1 MKHSPAS
8 YLPGNVRRERI
19 GSGSTS
25 MVEQLLSATL
35 WEPPAHG
42 LLLFSCTNW
51 SVGAAATAC
60 RPCVKAA
67 VWPMAR
73 SLKGFSSML
82 NFAPTEE
89 QEEIRRLAHSVAVEE
104 LRTSGRSSEKRGDIS
119 LELMYTLAQTGLTT
133 PFPEA
138 YGGSGSIEAVTY
150 TLIAEELAFGDGG
163 LAMNVIGSLA
173 GPLTVLLAGDESQQE
188 YYIAP
193 FCDERDGAMKR
204 GSLAF
209 AERIGGY
216 TLGEISAIVRE
227 EDGSYILNGTKRDV
241 IHGGQSSPQ
250 VVLAR
255 LEGTTGADG
264 LCALMVPTETK
275 GLRISNDVQKLGLI
289 AAPSASYILDN
300 VTVPATCMPGK
311 PGN

>member
-25 MVEQLLSATL
+25 MVEQLLSATP

-89 QEEIRRLAHSVAVEE
+89 QEEIRNLAHSVAVDQ
-104 LRTSGRSSEKRGDIS
+104 LRISGRGAEKRGDITP
-119 LELMYTLAQTGLTT
+119 ELMHTLVQTGLTT

-138 YGGSGSIEAVTY
+138 YGGSGTIDAVTY
-150 TLIAEELAFGDGG
+150 TLIAEELGFGDGG
-163 LAMNVIGSLA
+163 LALNIIGSLA
-173 GPLTVLLAGDESQQE
+173 GPLAVLLAGGKRPQGNH
-188 YYIAP
+188 IGP
-193 FCDERDGAMKR
+193 IFGERGGGLKR
-204 GSLAF
+204 GSL
-209 AERIGGY
+209 
-216 TLGEISAIVRE
+216 
-227 EDGSYILNGTKRDV
+227 
-241 IHGGQSSPQ
+241 
-250 VVLAR
+250 
-255 LEGTTGADG
+255 G
-264 LCALMVPTETK
+264 LCQHPC
-275 GLRISNDVQKLGLI
+275 GCH
-289 AAPSASYILDN
+289 PW
-300 VTVPATCMPGK
+300 GK
-311 PGN
+311 IGTGR

>member
-25 MVEQLLSATL
+25 MVEQLLSATP

-89 QEEIRRLAHSVAVEE
+89 QEEIRNLAHSVAVDQ
-104 LRTSGRSSEKRGDIS
+104 LRISGRGAEKRGDITPG
-119 LELMYTLAQTGLTT
+119 LMHTLVQTGLTT

-138 YGGSGSIEAVTY
+138 YGGSGTIEAVTY
-150 TLIAEELAFGDGG
+150 TLIAEELGFGDGG
-163 LAMNVIGSLA
+163 LALNIIGSLA
-173 GPLTVLLAGDESQQE
+173 GPLAVLLAGDKSQQGN
-188 YYIAP
+188 YISP
-193 FCDERDGAMKR
+193 FFGERGGGLKR
-204 GSLAF
+204 GRLAF
-209 AERIGGY
+209 SGGP
-216 TLGEISAIVRE
+216 
-227 EDGSYILNGTKRDV
+227 
-241 IHGGQSSPQ
+241 GG
-250 VVLAR
+250 
-255 LEGTTGADG
+255 
-264 LCALMVPTETK
+264 
-275 GLRISNDVQKLGLI
+275 
-289 AAPSASYILDN
+289 
-300 VTVPATCMPGK
+300 
-311 PGN
+311 